1 MGKNFES
8 GGRFFSDSMIIRIS
22 MVIRGVL
29 FFMYKSDSVVV
40 EELYM
45 NSINAV
51 SVNLN

>member
-1 MGKNFES
+1 MGKNSES
-8 GGRFFSDSMIIRIS
+8 GGRPPSDSMIIRIS

-29 FFMYKSDSVVV
+29 SPMYKSDSVVV